1 MDRISGSMQNTIN
14 EIWSKFLNAGGICV
28 RQKSGFSNLFARQHS
43 AEVAFLVL
51 FPIISL
57 SFILLWHSICRM
69 YAGCCVHIKCVASI
83 CGSTA
88 IVVCAYFTKVFFSYY
103 FMITFISMAS

>member
-28 RQKSGFSNLFARQHS
+28 RQKSGFSNLFARQYS

-57 SFILLWHSICRM
+57 SFFYFGILYVECML
-69 YAGCCVHIKCVASI
+69 A
-83 CGSTA
+83 
-88 IVVCAYFTKVFFSYY
+88 VVCILNVLRVFVVVQPLLCVL
-103 FMITFISMAS
+103 ISLKFFFHIIL